1 MKKKSTYIILAILVI
16 GLFFYGYRIF
26 STGFNIDKTVYL
38 YIDDDKDY
46 NTLHQEIKDSAK
58 IKSISSFDI
67 LSLLLDYKSNIRS
80 GRYAVTP
87 DMSVYD

>member
-26 STGFNIDKTVYL
+26 STGFNIDKTVYI

-46 NTLHQEIKDSAK
+46 NTLHQ
-58 IKSISSFDI
+58 
-67 LSLLLDYKSNIRS
+67 
-80 GRYAVTP
+80 
-87 DMSVYD
+87 